1 MPISAVFSD
10 LGAPLRNIRWSWGA
24 VNPTS
29 GAVILRVWT
38 DETRKHNGWDVVRL
52 TNRAHFEG
60 RKSLGYAERTNHIQ
74 LLCNGRPG
82 FLFFCEAKES
92 GKIPRR
98 LKSYRADR
106 IFPTGRLCE
115 VDGDVYVQ
123 YLDGE
128 SVTRI
133 KQK

>member
-10 LGAPLRNIRWSWGA
+10 LGAPLRNVRWSWGA
-24 VNPTS
+24 VNSKS
-29 GAVILRVWT
+29 GAVFLRVWA
-38 DETRKHNGWDVVRL
+38 DETRKHNGQNVVRL

-74 LLCNGRPG
+74 HLRNGRPG
-82 FLFFCEAKES
+82 YLIFCEAKEP

-98 LKSYRADR
+98 LKSYRADLV
-106 IFPTGRLCE
+106 FPTGGLCE
-115 VDGDVYVQ
+115 VDGDIYVQ

-133 KQK
+133 KRK

>member
-1 MPISAVFSD
+1 MSISTLFSD
-10 LGAPLRNIRWSWGA
+10 LGAPLKNIRWSWGA
-24 VNPTS
+24 VNPQS
-29 GAVILRVWT
+29 GAVFLRVWT
-38 DETRKHNGWDVVRL
+38 DETRKHNGWNVVRL

-74 LLCNGRPG
+74 DLRNGRPG
-82 FLFFCEAKES
+82 FLIFCEAKEP

-115 VDGDVYVQ
+115 VDGDVYVEF
-123 YLDGE
+123 LTGR
-128 SVTRI
+128 SVTDINR
-133 KQK
+133 